1 MSTDS
6 NAPVTRG
13 GPSPLTRLTRAV
25 LGALAAPS
33 WPGTV
38 ERPLPQRH
46 VGTDYDTSWSRTP
59 AARLARAVITDNL
72 TRPFVRLVADP
83 TVIGAE
89 HLAPLRGPVIFA
101 ANHSSHLDTA
111 IVLSA
116 LPPRYRHRCVVA
128 AASDYFF
135 DRRWKADLWSL
146 TLGTIPMERAR
157 VNRRSVDLAA
167 ELLGRGWS
175 VVIFPEGGRTADGWG
190 QEFRGWTA
198 YLAKRCGVPVVPIHL
213 HGVRPIF
220 PKGGTRL
227 RPGDVEVRFGAPLRP
242 LGAPELGSRSEL
254 VDESDDEAGGRTQA
268 GGRRQAE
275 DPGAPGPGSGRRR
288 EEDARRFG
296 ARVEQSV
303 AALADE
309 AETDWWSAR
318 RRAARGETP
327 ALRGPDAAPW
337 RRAWSLPE
345 SRRASGARRRRP
357 PSAPW

>member
-1 MSTDS
+1 MSPDS
-6 NAPVTRG
+6 RAPVTRG
-13 GPSPLTRLTRAV
+13 GPSPLARLPRSLAR
-25 LGALAAPS
+25 ALAPPT

-38 ERPLPQRH
+38 ERPLPRRN
-46 VGTDYDTSWSRTP
+46 VGTEYDTSWSRTP
-59 AARLARAVITDNL
+59 AARFARALVTDNL

-89 HLAPLRGPVIFA
+89 HLDPLRGPVIFA

-128 AASDYFF
+128 AAADYFF

-167 ELLGRGWS
+167 ELLESGWS
-175 VVIFPEGGRTADGWG
+175 VVIFPEGGRTPDGWG

-198 YLAKRCGVPVVPIHL
+198 YLAKRCGVPVVPVHL

-220 PKGGTRL
+220 PKGGNRL
-227 RPGDVEVRFGAPLRP
+227 HPGDVEVRFGAPLRP
-242 LGAPELGSRSEL
+242 LDAGAP
-254 VDESDDEAGGRTQA
+254 AGPRAGRH
-268 GGRRQAE
+268 
-275 DPGAPGPGSGRRR
+275 R

-327 ALRGPDAAPW
+327 DLRGPDAAPW

-345 SRRASGARRRRP
+345 SRRSTGNGRRRT

>member
-1 MSTDS
+1 MSPTPRR
-6 NAPVTRG
+6 PVTRG
-13 GPSPLTRLTRAV
+13 GTSPLARLPQTLRS
-25 LGALAAPS
+25 ALAPPT

-38 ERPLPQRH
+38 ERPLPRRH
-46 VGTDYDTSWSRTP
+46 VGTDYDTTWSRTP

-83 TVIGAE
+83 TVIGRE
-89 HLAPLRGPVIFA
+89 HLDPLHGPVIFA

-111 IVLSA
+111 IVLSS

-128 AASDYFF
+128 AAADYFF
-135 DRRWKADLWSL
+135 DRRWKGDLWSL
-146 TLGTIPMERAR
+146 ALGTIPMDRAR
-157 VNRRSVDLAA
+157 VSRRSVDLAA
-167 ELLGRGWS
+167 ELIADGWS

-198 YLAKRCGVPVVPIHL
+198 YLAKRCGVPVVPVHL

-220 PKGGTRL
+220 PKGGNRL
-227 RPGDVEVRFGAPLRP
+227 HPGDVEVRFGAPLRP
-242 LGAPELGSRSEL
+242 LAPGVPASDAPASGAPTSG
-254 VDESDDEAGGRTQA
+254 AGQG
-268 GGRRQAE
+268 
-275 DPGAPGPGSGRRR
+275 R

-327 ALRGPDAAPW
+327 GLRGPDAAPW
-337 RRAWSLPE
+337 RRAWSLPQ
-345 SRRASGARRRRP
+345 SRRSTGTGRRRRP
-357 PSAPW
+357 SSPW

>member
-1 MSTDS
+1 MSP
-6 NAPVTRG
+6 APERPVTRG
-13 GPSPLTRLTRAV
+13 HSSPVVRLPRKM
-25 LGALAAPS
+25 LGALAPPT

-38 ERPLPQRH
+38 ERPLPRSH

-59 AARLARAVITDNL
+59 VARLARAMITDNI
-72 TRPFVRLVADP
+72 TRPFVRLAAAP
-83 TVIGAE
+83 TVVGAE
-89 HLAPLRGPVIFA
+89 HLDPLRGPVIFA

-116 LPPRYRHRCVVA
+116 LPVRYRHHCVVA
-128 AASDYFF
+128 AAADYFF
-135 DRRWKADLWSL
+135 DRRWKGDLWSL
-146 TLGTIPMERAR
+146 ALGTIPMERSR

-167 ELLGRGWS
+167 ELVADGWS
-175 VVIFPEGGRTADGWG
+175 VVIFPEGGRTTDGWG

-198 YLAKRCGVPVVPIHL
+198 YLAKRCGVPVVPVHL

-220 PKGGTRL
+220 PKGGNRL
-227 RPGDVEVRFGAPLRP
+227 RPGEVEVRFGAPLRP
-242 LGAPELGSRSEL
+242 LTATATASE
-254 VDESDDEAGGRTQA
+254 GGH
-268 GGRRQAE
+268 G
-275 DPGAPGPGSGRRR
+275 R

-327 ALRGPDAAPW
+327 DLRGPDAAAW
-337 RRAWSLPE
+337 RRAWLLPE
-345 SRRASGARRRRP
+345 SRRSNAGVRRRT